1 MKLAAVT
8 VAALAALFAAVVA
21 SHGQHPAYDGCT
33 RAFKTCNFRFQYN
46 RYSVPT
52 FHISAEADKAFTPR
66 IVWKD
71 SSKRIGIVNANREGR
86 FIAPSGS
93 SISLSN
99 VSTGGQHFT
108 PYQFKPYT
116 IMRKQ
121 YGVKYPVA
129 TPYSGIGHEVFQG
142 NVDAAKGK
150 CVKVMITH
158 YQTLTSAHPPTVS
171 GNVNDAHDCVVF
183 RTA

>member
-1 MKLAAVT
+1 MKLVAVT
-8 VAALAALFAAVVA
+8 VAALAALFATVA
-21 SHGQHPAYDGCT
+21 AHGHYPEYDGCT
-33 RAFKTCNFRFQYN
+33 RAFKRCNFRFQYS
-46 RYSVPT
+46 RHSVPT
-52 FHISAEADKAFTPR
+52 FHIPVTADKAFTRR

-71 SSKRIGIVNANREGR
+71 SSKHIGIVNANREGR
-86 FIAPSGS
+86 FIAPSGA
-93 SISLSN
+93 SIPLSK
-99 VSTGGQHFT
+99 SATGGQHFT

-142 NVDAAKGK
+142 NAHAAKGK

-171 GNVNDAHDCVVF
+171 GNVNDAYDCVVF